1 MSQLRVY
8 LIGICVGACL
18 SSMVYHH
25 LQTEWRDQQ
34 LRTMV
39 EGVFQINDAMK
50 GRGLALTVQD
60 TVPQC
65 YCAKVNRMRSSI
77 EFKAYMEDLYAS
89 EPPCLD
95 NPDHPS
101 CHYQPPEPLSC
112 LLCSPHW
119 DAPLPRTVNDVAVT
133 RSPTAI
139 IDSNAT
145 GDVWKWR
152 REARPWYTPEM
163 GLVHPP
169 DSLTGAAGNR
179 APGIIWTPDLGR
191 HYLDTDG
198 EPVVVVGDSSYTHIR
213 RE

>member
-60 TVPQC
+60 TIPQC
-65 YCAKVNRMRSSI
+65 YCAKVNQMRSSS

-119 DAPLPRTVNDVAVT
+119 DAPLPRTVNSVAVT
-133 RSPTAI
+133 RSPNPLTVDQAMWVVETYAERYPGAMVAWESAGYYTVR
-139 IDSNAT
+139 DSARVVVDT
-145 GDVWKWR
+145 LAHGFPIVPWR
-152 REARPWYTPEM
+152 RVAHPWYTPEM
-163 GLVHPP
+163 GLVYPP
-169 DSLTGAAGNR
+169 DSLAG
-179 APGIIWTPDLGR
+179 D
-191 HYLDTDG
+191 Y
-198 EPVVVVGDSSYTHIR
+198 
-213 RE
+213 